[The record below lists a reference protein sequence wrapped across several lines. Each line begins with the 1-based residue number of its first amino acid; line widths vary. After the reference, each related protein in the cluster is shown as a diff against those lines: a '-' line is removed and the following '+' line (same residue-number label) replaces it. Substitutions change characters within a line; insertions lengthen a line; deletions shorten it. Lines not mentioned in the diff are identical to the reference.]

1 MRLTQI
7 LDFINREDITGL
19 NYSHLTITKDKI
31 SIRKRI
37 RRERK
42 KIANLWHR
50 SQLLQINYII
60 LNLKNV
66 GANLKGGEMEE
77 EYEVT
82 IKEIEVYKIMIK
94 ANSPEEAEEKAEDI
108 FDAEDVDKHKYHDYS
123 EVEIEV
129 F

>member
-1 MRLTQI
+1 M
-7 LDFINREDITGL
+7 
-19 NYSHLTITKDKI
+19 
-31 SIRKRI
+31 
-37 RRERK
+37 
-42 KIANLWHR
+42 
-50 SQLLQINYII
+50 
-60 LNLKNV
+60 

-94 ANSPEEAEEKAEDI
+94 ANSPKEAEEKAEDI